1 MKKLLNWVFTLL
13 ILGLTV
19 SCEPAANRFETDLFE
34 VGIAADGNLISFK
47 DKATGKNFTPEGVKS
62 PFMKLYDGEKYILPK
77 SAQFEEGKI
86 IITFQNGSVATITAE
101 PKKEYIKFTLT
112 DLTPREHIKSVTW
125 GPYSTTITKH
135 IGETICVVRDDEYA
149 IGMQGLTLNTMDGLP
164 DQRPNTYGGN
174 FIDPL
179 PGQKLPE
186 ELKDSIGTKVPFVDV
201 NREGD
206 MPEYHRLWR
215 GTAAF
220 PNATGSELRL
230 YSKDWRTG
238 EVIGKGGGQDNGGE
252 LRYVEPVDVDFI
264 GTSIA
269 LFGCEE
275 SKTLDI
281 IEQIELNEG
290 LPHPMIEG
298 SWLKRW
304 EKQDRAYMLYEG
316 SDVDNAFNYADSC
329 DFELIHIGDLFSS
342 WGHFGLETKRFPQG
356 AKDLVALN
364 NRARERG
371 KRLGVHTLTMFTQT
385 RDPYVTPVPSDSLA
399 KIGSSVIVKDISLT
413 DTEIVIE
420 DPMFFKF
427 TDLTRT
433 VKIGKELIAYR
444 EVSKEAPYRLM
455 DCTRGQFGTV
465 VSAHKAGDKI
475 DKLQNDCYQG
485 FYVDINMTPV
495 YANRLSDVVNE
506 TTIGLM
512 DFDGFNGDWQ
522 TGHGPYGAARFVH
535 DWFFNLKEYP
545 VTAGSSV
552 SHYFWHVY
560 TFMNWGEP
568 WYDDLRNSQ
577 VNYRLENQRYFKR
590 NLMPGMLGW
599 FKLEP
604 AYRPEDI
611 EWIQARSAGYDA
623 GYLLRVDEGIEVSGF
638 KSKLFY
644 AIREWQKARN
654 TGAFN
659 EEQIARLQNPKNEF
673 HLERVSD
680 SEWTLSDVTLKK
692 GNEHKF
698 RAVQTGEP
706 LLSRLS
712 FENPYEEQ
720 PAQFFIYVK
729 AGENKQGTIKDLT
742 LEIEGYESVVV
753 KGTVSA
759 GDKIYCDGKKLCVCD
774 QFWMPKQTIELA
786 KAPKWIKG
794 ENKIIAKGEFSD
806 EKAPYFEVE
815 FKALGNAQSV
825 KK

>member
-1 MKKLLNWVFTLL
+1 MSRILKLSLALL
-13 ILGLTV
+13 LLSV
-19 SCEPAANRFETDLFE
+19 MVACESASSRFETESFE
-34 VGIAADGNLISFK
+34 MGVDSQGNIVTMV
-47 DKATGKNFTPEGVKS
+47 DKASGTNYVPKGVKS
-62 PFMKLYDGEKYILPK
+62 PIMKLYDGEKYILPE
-77 SAQFEEGKI
+77 SATFADGKLA
-86 IITFQNGSVATITAE
+86 ITFANGSTATITVE
-101 PKKEYIKFTLT
+101 QKGDYIKFSLT
-112 DLTPREHIKSVTW
+112 DLTSRDQIEAVTW
-125 GPYSTTITKH
+125 GPYATTITKY
-135 IGETICVVRDDEYA
+135 IGETICVVRDDQYS
-149 IGMQGLTLNTMDGLP
+149 IGMQGLTLNTIDGLP

-179 PGQKLPE
+179 PGQTLPE
-186 ELKDSIGTKVPFVDV
+186 ELKDSVGIKVPFVDV

-230 YSKDWRTG
+230 HSRDWRTG
-238 EVIGKGGGQDNGGE
+238 DTISQGGGLDNGGQ
-252 LRYVEPVDVDFI
+252 LRYVEPTDVDFI
-264 GTSIA
+264 GTSVAI
-269 LFGCEE
+269 FGCPE

-281 IEQIELNEG
+281 IEQIELGEG

-298 SWLKRW
+298 VWLKRW
-304 EKQDRAYMLYEG
+304 EKQDRAYMLYDG
-316 SDVDNAFNYADSC
+316 ANMDNAFNYADSC
-329 DFELIHIGDLFSS
+329 GFELIHIGDFFRS
-342 WGHFGLETKRFPQG
+342 WGHFDLQTSRFPQG
-356 AKDLVALN
+356 AADIHALN
-364 NRARERG
+364 EKARTRG
-371 KRLGVHTLTMFTQT
+371 KRMGVHTLTMFTQSH
-385 RDPYVTPVPSDSLA
+385 DPYVTPVPSDSLA
-399 KIGSSVIVKDISLT
+399 KIGSSVITKDLSPT
-413 DTEIVIE
+413 DTEIEIA

-444 EVSKEAPYRLM
+444 EVSKEAPYRLL

-465 VSAHKAGDKI
+465 VSTHKAGDKI
-475 DKLQNDCYQG
+475 DKLQNDSYNG
-485 FYVDINMTPV
+485 FYVDLNMTSV
-495 YANRLSDVVNE
+495 YAKRLSDIVNQ

-545 VTAGSSV
+545 LTCGSSV

-560 TFMNWGEP
+560 TYMNWGEP
-568 WYDDLRNSQ
+568 WYNDLRNSQ

-599 FKLEP
+599 FKLETT
-604 AYRPEDI
+604 YRPEDI

-623 GYLLRVDEGIEVSGF
+623 GYLLRVDEGIEANGF
-638 KSKLFY
+638 KSQLFS

-654 TGAFN
+654 TEAFN
-659 EEQIARLQNPKNEF
+659 PEQIARLQNPKSEF

-680 SEWTLSDVTLKK
+680 DQWTLYDVTLKK

-706 LLSRLS
+706 LLSKLS

-720 PAQFFIYVK
+720 PVQFFIYVK
-729 AGENKQGTIKDLT
+729 PGEDKQGTIKDLT
-742 LEIEGYESVVV
+742 LEIGGYEPIVV
-753 KGTVSA
+753 KGDVKA
-759 GDKIYCDGKKLCVCD
+759 GDKIYCDANKVYVCD
-774 QFWMPKQTIELA
+774 TFWKPFQTIELA
-786 KAPKWIKG
+786 KVPKWVAG
-794 ENKIIAKGEFSD
+794 NNQVTARGEFSSD
-806 EKAPYFEVE
+806 KAPYFEVE
-815 FKALGNAQSV
+815 FKALGNAQVV